1 MLGVGE
7 IAELRRQAERAFF
20 DTCAITRENPVDA
33 RPIDDES
40 GQPTG
45 AAPDPVTV
53 YSGACAVLDKGEVVL
68 REKGGD
74 TDVEGEAVVK
84 LPYYDGTVFS
94 ERPDVDLDTVSATF
108 NGATRTGRI
117 VRLRYLDTQVR
128 LLVQWDTRAA

>member
-45 AAPDPVTV
+45 TAPDP
-53 YSGACAVLDKGEVVL
+53 C
-68 REKGGD
+68 
-74 TDVEGEAVVK
+74 
-84 LPYYDGTVFS
+84 
-94 ERPDVDLDTVSATF
+94 SAL
-108 NGATRTGRI
+108 I
-117 VRLRYLDTQVR
+117 
-128 LLVQWDTRAA
+128 